1 MHVRSFDPVAG
12 ERPLVL
18 VLGSMPGIES
28 LRAGEYYAHPRNTF
42 WRILGDLGLCDPSD
56 TYPLRIASLKR
67 ANVALWDVLATCQ
80 RIGSLDASIE
90 RESEVPN
97 DISAFLVEHPSLR
110 ALYFNGSKAEQA
122 FRAHIAAG
130 LPPDQRES
138 LTFQRLPSTSP
149 AHAIPYS
156 QKFDAWRAILER
168 LALNKRR
175 PARLERPD

>member
-1 MHVRSFDPVAG
+1 MRVTSFDPVVG
-12 ERPLVL
+12 KLSRVL
-18 VLGSMPGIES
+18 ILGSMPGIES

-56 TYPLRIASLKR
+56 TYALRIASLKR
-67 ANVALWDVLATCQ
+67 ANVALWDVLAACK

-97 DISAFLVEHPSLR
+97 GIPAFLLEHPSLR

-138 LTFQRLPSTSP
+138 LAFQRLPSTSP
-149 AHAIPYS
+149 AHAILYS
-156 QKFDAWRAILER
+156 QKFDAWRAILEH
-168 LALNKRR
+168 LKT
-175 PARLERPD
+175 DG